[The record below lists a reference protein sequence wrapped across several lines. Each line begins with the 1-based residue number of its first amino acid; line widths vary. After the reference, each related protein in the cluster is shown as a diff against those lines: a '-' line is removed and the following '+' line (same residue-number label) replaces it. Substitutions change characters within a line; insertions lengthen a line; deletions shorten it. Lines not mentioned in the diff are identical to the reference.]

1 MNRFTGNHNKGRTLA
16 WINLTIGATLCAH
29 SRPITTPHS
38 SSTSVCG
45 CDAYIQRPC
54 PATRSSRK
62 TWPENLISTW
72 VEKEL
77 VLSGTNV
84 LPIIV
89 NMHSY
94 FVGVCHNIRVMF
106 ADVSCETL
114 GHGRRVEFL
123 GDRVS
128 CSLNSQRTWW
138 PNVRV
143 GLFNL
148 STDLYVK
155 LHPVLLIS
163 CLFRVEI
170 LNASRGVDLLVVP
183 KKDLCCASAPGT
195 PAVRRPRSAKLC
207 WTWVI

>member
-1 MNRFTGNHNKGRTLA
+1 MDQSNHRRHTVCSQPSNHNAAQQLHFRLWLWRIYPETL
-16 WINLTIGATLCAH
+16 
-29 SRPITTPHS
+29 S
-38 SSTSVCG
+38 
-45 CDAYIQRPC
+45 CDAQQQKDVAWELDINV
-54 PATRSSRK
+54 SRK
-62 TWPENLISTW
+62 R
-72 VEKEL
+72 KL

-138 PNVRV
+138 PNVRA